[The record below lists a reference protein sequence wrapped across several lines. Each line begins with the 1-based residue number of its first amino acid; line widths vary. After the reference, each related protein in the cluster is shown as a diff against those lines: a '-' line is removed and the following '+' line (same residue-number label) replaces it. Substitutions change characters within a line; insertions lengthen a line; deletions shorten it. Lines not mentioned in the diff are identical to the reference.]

1 MHLRLILFGAAS
13 LAISFFASL
22 LVMNFVWPRDDGAS
36 LKPALASM
44 PPLPPATRSST
55 IVAPISIALSAIR
68 DAVDRAAPRTFNGN
82 ADNPAPQLIQ
92 NAVINWTVARGP
104 IAASGGGNALAIST
118 QLNGQVHALG
128 ALSQSAGN
136 AVNGLVSNLLGDA
149 GKKLSNAGLNLNIKN
164 LDANADIHGTVA
176 VTAHPLLLAN
186 WRIEPN
192 LAGQVNLADTNVSAA
207 GLKVNVNGQLRPI
220 IDKMVAEQVASM
232 QQRVR
237 ANPIIEQTARAQWA
251 KICRSMPLQ
260 APGADLPELWV
271 EVRPVKLLAMQ
282 PKIDASNVQLTLA
295 IDGETRITAT
305 QSKPNCP
312 FPNALEIVPSLDAGK
327 VDIGVPIDLPF
338 TEVNKI
344 IDAQLRGKTFPDDGS
359 GAVAIT
365 VKKASVEPAGN
376 RLLISL
382 LVNAEEKKTFF
393 GFGGDATVHV
403 YGKPVL
409 DQAQQVLRLT
419 DIQLAV
425 ESEAAFGLLG
435 AAARA
440 AMPYLQKAL
449 ADKARVDLKPF
460 AANARDKI
468 AAAMKEFRKSDDGVT
483 VDAAVTGLR
492 LTDIAF
498 DAKTLRVIAEA
509 DGTVNVAVTAL
520 PAL

>member
-1 MHLRLILFGAAS
+1 MHFRLILIGAAS
-13 LAISFFASL
+13 LAISFLASL
-22 LVMNFVWPRDDGAS
+22 FVMNWLWPRDGAGM
-36 LKPALASM
+36 KPELASM

-55 IVAPISIALSAIR
+55 IVAPISIALTAIR
-68 DAVDRAAPRTFNGN
+68 EAVDRAAPRTFNGN

-92 NAVINWTVARGP
+92 NAVINWIVARGP
-104 IAASGGGNALAIST
+104 IATSGGNNSLSIAT
-118 QLNGQVHALG
+118 PLNGSVHALG
-128 ALSQSAGN
+128 ALTQTAGN

-149 GKKLSNAGLNLNIKN
+149 GKKLSNAGLGINIKN

-176 VTAHPLLLAN
+176 VTAHPTLLAN
-186 WRIEPN
+186 WRVEPN

-220 IDKMVAEQVASM
+220 IDKMVAEQVATM

-237 ANPIIEQTARAQWA
+237 NNPIIEQTARAQWA
-251 KICRSMPLQ
+251 KICRSIPLQ
-260 APGADLPELWV
+260 APGAGLPELWV
-271 EVRPVKLLAMQ
+271 EVRPVKVLAMQ
-282 PKIDASNVQLTLA
+282 PKIDAANVQLTLA
-295 IDGETRITAT
+295 IDGETRITSAQT
-305 QSKPNCP
+305 KPNCP
-312 FPNALEIVPSLDAGK
+312 FPSALEIVPSLDAGK
-327 VDIGVPIDLPF
+327 VNIGVPIDLPF

-344 IDAQLRGKTFPDDGS
+344 IDAQLKGKTFPDDGS

-365 VKKASVEPAGN
+365 VKNATVEPAGD

-382 LVNAEEKKTFF
+382 LVSAEEKKTFF

-409 DQAQQVLRLT
+409 DQTLQVLRLT

-435 AAARA
+435 AAAKA

-449 ADKARVDLKPF
+449 ADRAQIDLKPF

-468 AAAMKEFRKSDDGVT
+468 AAVMKEFRKSDDGVT

-492 LTDIAF
+492 LVDIAF

-509 DGTVNVAVTAL
+509 DGTVNVAITSL